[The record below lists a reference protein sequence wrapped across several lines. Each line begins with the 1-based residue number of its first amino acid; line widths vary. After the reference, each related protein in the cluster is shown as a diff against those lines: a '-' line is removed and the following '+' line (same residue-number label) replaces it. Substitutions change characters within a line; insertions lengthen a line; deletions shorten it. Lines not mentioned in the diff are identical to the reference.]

1 MMHTFHFL
9 RPSWFLAFPILI
21 LLLWLHHH
29 RRVGSDSWQAV
40 CDPALLSHLLV
51 THSKNKTGQKYSF
64 ILFISGGLALF
75 ALAGPVWDQLE
86 QPVFRQQS
94 ALVLVL
100 DLSRSMD
107 ASDIAPTRLA
117 RARHKLVDILKK
129 RKEGQTAL
137 IVYAAEPFVVSP
149 LTQDAETI
157 ISQVS
162 ALNTELMPRQGSR
175 PDRALE
181 KAGALLKQAGVPHGQ
196 ILLITDGLEHVPK
209 ESLNTAVA
217 ELQAQGH
224 PLSILGIGTIEGA
237 PVTLPD
243 GGFLKDDTGAIV
255 IPKLDELGLEF
266 LARQGEGRY
275 ARLSVAEEDLEKLLE
290 EDPVQRLNNADEARG
305 MKADRWREEGPWLL
319 LPLLPI
325 AALAFRRGVLAMI
338 FLLYLVTPLPA
349 QALDWNELWSRQ
361 DQQGARLFEKK
372 EEAAAAQRFK
382 DPEWKAAAHY
392 RAGEYEKSIQALEGI
407 EHADAYY
414 NKGNALAQL
423 GRLPEALQSYDEALK
438 REPTHAD
445 ALYNR
450 EQVQEKLKQQ
460 NQENQQREGQGDQ
473 QQDQDTGDPSDTPK
487 NESDRRNEQE
497 KSQTNSDKQEDN
509 TPGQTNPSQ
518 SPTHDDAR
526 NRPDHAQNDEKDK
539 TTYPSD
545 TPKNESNGRPPQ
557 AAPGERD
564 ESRQANEQW
573 LRRIPDDPGG
583 LLRRKFQYQS
593 QQRRQTEN
601 NEEKAW

>member
-1 MMHTFHFL
+1 MMNQFHFL
-9 RPSWFLAFPILI
+9 RPAWFLGFPMLI
-21 LLLWLHHH
+21 LLLWLHH
-29 RRVGSDSWQAV
+29 RRRAESLSWQAV
-40 CDPALLSHLLV
+40 CDPALLRHLLV
-51 THSKNKTGQKYSF
+51 AHSKSNTGQRSLS
-64 ILFISGGLALF
+64 ILFVGGGLALL

-117 RARHKLVDILKK
+117 RARHKLADILKK

-157 ISQVS
+157 LSQVS

-175 PDRALE
+175 PDSALE
-181 KAGALLKQAGVPHGQ
+181 KASALLKQAGVPRGQ

-209 ESLNTAVA
+209 DSLNTAVA
-217 ELQAQGH
+217 ELKTQGH
-224 PLSILGIGTIEGA
+224 PLSILGMGTTEGA
-237 PVTLPD
+237 PITLPD
-243 GGFLKDDTGAIV
+243 GGFLKDSTGAIV
-255 IPKLDELGLEF
+255 IPKLDELGLEL
-266 LARQGEGRY
+266 LARQGGGTY
-275 ARLSVAEEDLEKLLE
+275 ARLSVGEEDLEKLLS
-290 EDPVQRLNNADEARG
+290 EDPAQRLKNQHEATG

-319 LPLLPI
+319 LPLLPL

-338 FLLYLVTPLPA
+338 FLLSLMTPLSA
-349 QALDWNELWSRQ
+349 HAFDWSELWSRQ
-361 DQQGARLFEKK
+361 DQQAAHLFENK
-372 EEAAAAQRFK
+372 EEAAAAQRFE

-392 RAGEYEKSIQALEGI
+392 RAGEYEKSVQALEGI
-407 EHADAYY
+407 ERPDAYY

-423 GRLPEALQSYDEALK
+423 DRLPEALQAYDEALK
-438 REPTHAD
+438 HDPNHAD

-460 NQENQQREGQGDQ
+460 NQKNQQGEGQEDQ
-473 QQDQDTGDPSDTPK
+473 QQDQETGKPSDPTK
-487 NESDRRNEQE
+487 NESGTRNKQGTSGD
-497 KSQTNSDKQEDN
+497 KKDPDPDKQHDDTE
-509 TPGQTNPSQ
+509 QANPSQ
-518 SPTHDDAR
+518 SPANDDASS
-526 NRPDHAQNDEKDK
+526 RPEHAQKDEKGKPAD
-539 TTYPSD
+539 PA
-545 TPKNESNGRPPQ
+545 Q
-557 AAPGERD
+557 AATGEQD

-593 QQRRQTEN
+593 QRRQREN
-601 NEEKAW
+601 SEEKAW